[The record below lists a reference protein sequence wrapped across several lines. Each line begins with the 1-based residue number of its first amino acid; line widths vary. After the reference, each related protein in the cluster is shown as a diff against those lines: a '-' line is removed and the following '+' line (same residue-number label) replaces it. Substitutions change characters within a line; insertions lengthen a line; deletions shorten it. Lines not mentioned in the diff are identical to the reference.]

1 MNNSNKLT
9 GGRVPPSFAVCFLAD
24 CPLADKCLRR
34 LVGENM
40 PDNRLFGP
48 AVYPSARTTDG
59 CTMFREAK
67 KVCAAYGFSRLF
79 ADVKYNDL
87 KKLRNEVYSLLE
99 GRRNYYR
106 YNSGEI
112 LVMPSMQEDIQNLFN
127 KFGYSEKV
135 VFDNYCDVYEF

>member
-1 MNNSNKLT
+1 M
-9 GGRVPPSFAVCFLAD
+9 PPSFAVCFLAD

-59 CTMFREAK
+59 CTMLQEEK

-87 KKLRNEVYSLLE
+87 KKLRNEVYSLLG